1 MLTTSVDVCRVLVEE
16 IITMIYMAPITLP
29 TLPAEISLLAK
40 ILRAES
46 FGALT
51 HRQAIEQARSLLL
64 ARKVGA

>member
-1 MLTTSVDVCRVLVEE
+1 
-16 IITMIYMAPITLP
+16 MIYMAPITLP